1 MHAFWSRDLQ
11 MYVNAPSY
19 IYVSKVATLHWTFI
33 ESLSF
38 ADDYY
43 DTEDPSVNLHE
54 FIVNSMQ
61 VCAVFDAYMSSTN
74 SILQLFY
81 V

>member
-1 MHAFWSRDLQ
+1 MSCEI
-11 MYVNAPSY
+11 Y
-19 IYVSKVATLHWTFI
+19 IYVHVHVAINLLVLFYNNLSGATFVI
-33 ESLSF
+33 
-38 ADDYY
+38 DDYY

-61 VCAVFDAYMSSTN
+61 VRTCTV
-74 SILQLFY
+74 Y